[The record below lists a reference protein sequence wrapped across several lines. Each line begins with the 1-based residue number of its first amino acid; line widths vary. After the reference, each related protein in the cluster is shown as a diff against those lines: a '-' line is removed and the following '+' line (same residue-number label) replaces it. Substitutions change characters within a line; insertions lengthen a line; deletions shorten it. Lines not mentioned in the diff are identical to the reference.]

1 MNWKGYGSACSLSW
15 CTIPASGRGTGPPI
29 ITSIMIVVSGL
40 RSDLGLSEYETEVLS
55 TILQYTLQ
63 RKLNLIFHHAMFQN
77 I

>member
-1 MNWKGYGSACSLSW
+1 
-15 CTIPASGRGTGPPI
+15 
-29 ITSIMIVVSGL
+29 MIVVSGL